1 MTTSGRP
8 GGSTETGIATDVPA
22 QSTGGKSDRAQDV
35 AGAAADQG
43 RQVADT
49 AMQQARSVAGEAT
62 DHARGLVTDAL
73 SQVDEEAHRQMGRMV
88 QTLETFSDDLDQ
100 MAGQG
105 ETSGLASEMAR
116 QVANRTRDLGRRL
129 DGREPQEILEDVR
142 GFARR
147 RPGTFLVGALVAGVV
162 AGRFA
167 RGAKDASSGG
177 TGTPTHRATSVE
189 PTLSGGLGVSTT
201 EPATEGLGT
210 PLAQPIQTPPG
221 GMR

>member
-1 MTTSGRP
+1 MTMSGSP
-8 GGSTETGIATDVPA
+8 GGSTETGMATDVPA
-22 QSTGGKSDRAQDV
+22 QSTGGRSEQAQEV

-49 AMQQARSVAGEAT
+49 AMQQARDVAGEAT
-62 DHARGLVTDAL
+62 EHARGLVNDAL
-73 SQVDEEAHRQMGRMV
+73 SQVDQEAQRQMGRVV

-100 MAGQG
+100 MAGQSG
-105 ETSGLASEMAR
+105 SSGLAAEMAR

-167 RGAKDASSGG
+167 RGAKDASSGE
-177 TGTPTHRATSVE
+177 TGTPTHRATPGE
-189 PTLSGGLGVSTT
+189 PTLSGGLGASMT

>member
-8 GGSTETGIATDVPA
+8 GGATETGIATDVPA
-22 QSTGGKSDRAQDV
+22 QSTGGKSERAQEV

-49 AMQQARSVAGEAT
+49 AMQQAKSVAGEAT
-62 DHARGLVTDAL
+62 DHARGLVSDAL
-73 SQVDEEAHRQMGRMV
+73 GQVDDEARRQMGRMA
-88 QTLETFSDDLDQ
+88 QTLETFSDDLGQ
-100 MAGQG
+100 MADQSG
-105 ETSGLASEMAR
+105 SNGLASEMAR

-177 TGTPTHRATSVE
+177 PGTP
-189 PTLSGGLGVSTT
+189 
-201 EPATEGLGT
+201 
-210 PLAQPIQTPPG
+210 AQPIQTPPG
-221 GMR
+221 GLR